1 MLDVAEV
8 ASAKVTSMPLELVKS
23 FPADK
28 AWAFVG
34 ANRNHMGKDAD
45 DIEPQSGGRFLGDVE
60 MSVGSGHRCFEE
72 CVLRGRDQILS
83 SLSIA
88 VKRFD
93 NKS

>member
-1 MLDVAEV
+1 MI
-8 ASAKVTSMPLELVKS
+8 ASLPLELVKS
-23 FPADK
+23 FSTDK
-28 AWAFVG
+28 AWTFVG

-45 DIEPQSGGRFLGDVE
+45 DIEPQGGSCFLRDVE
-60 MSVGSGHRCFEE
+60 VAGGSGHRCFEE